1 MNDLEQKILKS
12 LNYNIPTNMTN
23 LMTKS
28 GYRNKKYLIKAVD
41 RLEKEGYLSTR
52 KEGRE
57 RLILKPMPLAETVKF
72 VSNYGG
78 TLKNYAKFIKDNL
91 KQLEKN
97 MPLVPDIGMPMKKIK
112 IKVPKLKL
120 VKKKNIQTVQGIRPE
135 WTYKVQGT
143 KADHAY
149 TWRTR
154 AEPLKYFNA
163 VLNTLNKLY
172 QESSA
177 ISFSEFMDGDPSIKE
192 YQKKSKVLIKETL
205 SEFERIFKEELKSRA
220 YAYFHIKNTLYGLI
234 HQIMLDE
241 EKSKLQ

>member
-1 MNDLEQKILKS
+1 MNDLDQKILNS
-12 LNYNIPTNMTN
+12 LNYNIEMNMSD
-23 LMTKS
+23 LLTKS
-28 GYRNKKYLIKAVD
+28 GYGNKNYLVKAVD
-41 RLEKEGYLSTR
+41 RLEKGGYLSTR

-57 RLILKPMPLAETVKF
+57 RLILKPLPLAETIKF

-78 TLKNYAKFIKDNL
+78 TLKNYAKFINDNL
-91 KQLEKN
+91 KKLEKN
-97 MPLVPDIGMPMKKIK
+97 MPLVPEDSFPMKKIK
-112 IKVPKLKL
+112 IREPVLEL
-120 VKKKNIQTVQGIRPE
+120 DKKKKMHTFQG
-135 WTYKVQGT
+135 KT
-143 KADHAY
+143 KAGHAY

-154 AEPLKYFNA
+154 AEPLKYFNV

-205 SEFERIFKEELKSRA
+205 SEFERIFKKEHESRA